1 MDCKRFEIWLLVR
14 DQARGV
20 DGAEAMAH
28 AADCERCRE
37 MLRLDD
43 AAENALKTGLGRVEA
58 PASLRASV
66 KILADRRGTGRAPR
80 RWPLLAL
87 PASGLTALA
96 LLLILVFQ
104 PFGSNLTSIE
114 QIARLAEQSHFAGY
128 TMQFRAGEVSDLA
141 GWFRDK
147 LDFEVATPE
156 LAQRGLQ
163 FLGGRKCT
171 LGGKDVAYLFFEQ
184 DGKRYSLFQ
193 LDAGDVK
200 MDLKE
205 GQSYRYPIHNCIVE
219 LWKKGNRVYVLIA

>member
-1 MDCKRFEIWLLVR
+1 MNCKRFEIWLLVR
-14 DQARGV
+14 DQAREA
-20 DGAEAMAH
+20 DATEAMAH
-28 AADCERCRE
+28 AADCVRCRE

-43 AAENALKTGLGRVEA
+43 AAESALKSGLGRVEA

-66 KILADRRGTGRAPR
+66 RLAADRGGTGKARR

-96 LLLILVFQ
+96 LLLIVIFQ
-104 PFGSNLTSIE
+104 PFGSSLSSIE

-147 LDFEVATPE
+147 LDFEVAPPD
-156 LAQRGLQ
+156 LAHRGLE
-163 FLGGRKCT
+163 FLGGRKCA

-200 MDLKE
+200 VELKE
-205 GQSYRYPIHNCIVE
+205 GQTYRYPIHDCVVE
-219 LWKKGNRVYVLIA
+219 LWKERNRVYVLIV